1 MRSWLTV
8 LLGAVLLGLVLPATA
23 VAKKADDAA
32 TTKTEKPHE
41 RDMFEK
47 ALDLGIWTLVVFLIL
62 VLVLRKYAWGPIL
75 EGLDKREK
83 DIAAAVE
90 DSRKAREEAAA
101 ARQSVAEE
109 QARSSERAAQI
120 VEKARRDAAELESK
134 RKAEFDAEMAVEK
147 ERFYREKNMARD
159 QAIKEMWT
167 QSAQLATL
175 ISSKVIGRQ
184 MSPDD
189 HRGLVD
195 EALADMNRA
204 FEERQKALSAGAH
217 A

>member
-1 MRSWLTV
+1 MRSWLIV
-8 LLGAVLLGLVLPATA
+8 VIGAVLLVLAQPAFA
-23 VAKKADDAA
+23 DKKAEPGA
-32 TTKTEKPHE
+32 TEKTEKPHE

-62 VLVLRKYAWGPIL
+62 VLVLRKFAWGPIL

-134 RKAEFDAEMAVEK
+134 RKAEFDAEIAAEK

-184 MSPDD
+184 LSPDD
-189 HRGLVD
+189 HRNLVD